1 MMLRNSF
8 RVAAIAVIAM
18 ATAMTAACGGTGTSG
33 SSGETVTVYSA
44 DGLATWYKSQ
54 FDKFTKDT
62 GIAVNLVE
70 AGSGEV
76 VSRVEKEQSNPQADL
91 LVTLPPF
98 IQKADK
104 SGLLVASGVD
114 TKGIPAD
121 QVGPGGNYLPIVN
134 NALSFIANPS
144 ANPQPKTWD
153 DLLAPQYKGKL
164 QYSTPGQAGDGTAVL
179 VLLQHLLG
187 KPGALDYLTKLQ
199 ANNVGPSSSTGKLQ
213 PKVNNGEL
221 LVANGDVQMN
231 LGSIKD
237 DGSKF
242 TIFIPASADGKRT
255 TVSLPYVAGITK
267 GAPHEASAKKLLDY
281 LLAFTFLYGTAGAVN
296 AAISSITGNAS
307 PVLNFLYTPAG
318 VIAAEITFFTSF
330 VVRPLLASFALLPR
344 AQLDVAASLGGSPL
358 RVLRSV
364 VMPEAWPAL
373 MAGGSLVL
381 LLTLNEFGIVLFTGA
396 KGVITWPVLIY
407 TRGIVTF
414 DLTGAAVIATVQV
427 ALSLALYGLY
437 RMIFARVMTGRGKGA
452 ADVVVEPAK

>member
-1 MMLRNSF
+1 MKLRNIF
-8 RVAAIAVIAM
+8 HTVGIVVVAA
-18 ATAMTAACGGTGTSG
+18 ATTMTAACGGTGSSG
-33 SSGETVTVYSA
+33 SSGQTLTVYSA

-104 SGLLVASGVD
+104 SGLLVASGAD

-121 QVGPGGNYLPIVN
+121 QVSPNYVPIVN

-153 DLLAPQYKGKL
+153 DLLAPQYKGKV

-179 VLLQHLLG
+179 ILLQHLRG
-187 KPGALDYLTKLQ
+187 KQGALDYLTKLQ

-213 PKVNNGEL
+213 PKVSNGEL
-221 LVANGDVQMN
+221 MVANGDVQMN

-242 TIFIPASADGKRT
+242 NIFIPASADGKRT
-255 TVSLPYVAGITK
+255 TISLPYVAGVTK
-267 GAPHEASAKKLLDY
+267 GAPHADSAKKLLAY
-281 LLAFTFLYGTAGAVN
+281 LLSDDVQKTVEPDALGIPVRDQIRTAAGGAAPN
-296 AAISSITGNAS
+296 
-307 PVLNFLYTPAG
+307 TPAG
-318 VIAAEITFFTSF
+318 VLDGVEVWVPDWNTVLSELDA
-330 VVRPLLASFALLPR
+330 
-344 AQLDVAASLGGSPL
+344 DVAAFQK
-358 RVLRSV
+358 
-364 VMPEAWPAL
+364 A
-373 MAGGSLVL
+373 
-381 LLTLNEFGIVLFTGA
+381 TGN
-396 KGVITWPVLIY
+396 
-407 TRGIVTF
+407 
-414 DLTGAAVIATVQV
+414 
-427 ALSLALYGLY
+427 
-437 RMIFARVMTGRGKGA
+437 
-452 ADVVVEPAK
+452 